1 MSLCNTNIKYVCTQ
15 NHPLQERLVWRIIFH
30 AVRPFGR
37 CVGGVDTCAGSRVLA
52 HPGAAAFLFFKQSIA
67 QCAPLYKP
75 FRQKSPKYR
84 HGVAHGPGG
93 RVRAPRPTD
102 NMAAGE
108 SGPSG
113 TPAPTDA
120 LLVMRWGGPMYRHR
134 PLRKRI
140 LWCVGE
146 GLSCPPSCQPT
157 DGHCR
162 ARQSGHFL
170 ETGSLHPPLAALR
183 RFPRPR
189 ATARVA
195 PTKRQGM
202 RCKPGFGSSGRPTP
216 THRLPI
222 ELRREGVLAG
232 VTDCHGRFAP
242 SQ

>member
-1 MSLCNTNIKYVCTQ
+1 MSLCNTNTKYVCTQ
-15 NHPLQERLVWRIIFH
+15 NHPLQERPVWRIIFH

-37 CVGGVDTCAGSRVLA
+37 CVGVEVTCAGSRVLA
-52 HPGAAAFLFFKQSIA
+52 HSGAAAFLFFKQSIA
-67 QCAPLYKP
+67 QCAPLYKS

-102 NMAAGE
+102 NVAAGE

-113 TPAPTDA
+113 TPAPTEWFVGADGS
-120 LLVMRWGGPMYRHR
+120 VR
-134 PLRKRI
+134 PGLFASIR
-140 LWCVGE
+140 CVGA
-146 GLSCPPSCQPT
+146 GLSCPPLCRPT

-170 ETGSLHPPLAALR
+170 ETGLLHPPLAALR
-183 RFPRPR
+183 RFPHPR

-202 RCKPGFGSSGRPTP
+202 RCKPGFGSSGRPAP

-232 VTDCHGRFAP
+232 VADCRGRFAP

>member
-52 HPGAAAFLFFKQSIA
+52 HPGAAAFLFFKQSIT

-84 HGVAHGPGG
+84 HRVAHGPGG
-93 RVRAPRPTD
+93 GVRAPRPTD

-108 SGPSG
+108 SRPSG
-113 TPAPTDA
+113 PPAPTE
-120 LLVMRWGGPMYRHR
+120 RF
-134 PLRKRI
+134 
-140 LWCVGE
+140 VGADD
-146 GLSCPPSCQPT
+146 SV
-157 DGHCR
+157 
-162 ARQSGHFL
+162 
-170 ETGSLHPPLAALR
+170 
-183 RFPRPR
+183 RPR

-202 RCKPGFGSSGRPTP
+202 RCKPGFGSSGRPAP

-222 ELRREGVLAG
+222 EFRRGRRPRRGYGLPRARCALAMTG
-232 VTDCHGRFAP
+232 FLHESVV
-242 SQ
+242 